1 MQPVEAILFDM
12 DGVVTDTR
20 ADVDRTWQV
29 VAQQVGVTLTADD
42 FDRHVY
48 GCKAETT
55 LAALFPMIPES
66 EWDAVLQPMLDSEA
80 AADYVAM
87 PGVTSLLVALRDW
100 NVRTALVTSGAP
112 FKVELVLRQLGLDA
126 VFDAIITGD
135 DVQRGKPDP
144 DCYLRGADALGVQ
157 PDACLVFEDAI
168 SGVTAAT
175 RAGMQCV
182 GISAREEHL
191 VAAGAAYTIPDFT
204 GTTVAASPAPG
215 EAWLFASKDRCIP
228 LKTPVRTRVR

>member
-20 ADVDRTWQV
+20 ADVDRTWQA
-29 VAQQVGVTLTADD
+29 VAQQVGVTLTSDD

-66 EWDAVLQPMLDSEA
+66 DWDAVLQPMLDSEA
-80 AADYVAM
+80 AAQYVPM
-87 PGVTSLLVALRDW
+87 PGITALLGALRDW
-100 NVRTALVTSGAP
+100 NARTALVTSGAP
-112 FKVELVLRQLGLDA
+112 FKVELVLQQLGLDG
-126 VFDAIITGD
+126 VFDAIVTGE

-144 DCYLRGADALGVQ
+144 DCYLRGAEALGV
-157 PDACLVFEDAI
+157 PPAKCLVFEDAI

-175 RAGMQCV
+175 HAGMLCI
-182 GISAREEHL
+182 GISERSDHL
-191 VAAGAAYTIPDFT
+191 VATGAAYTIPDFT
-204 GTTVAASPAPG
+204 GTAITSSPIPG
-215 EAWLFASKDRCIP
+215 QAWLFTSKARCIP
-228 LKTPVRTRVR
+228 IKIH

>member
-29 VAQQVGVTLTADD
+29 VAQQAGVTLTADD

-66 EWDAVLQPMLDSEA
+66 DWDTVLQPMLASEA
-80 AADYVAM
+80 AALYVAM
-87 PGVTSLLVALRDW
+87 PGVVRLLDVLRTQG
-100 NVRTALVTSGAP
+100 VRTALVTSGAP
-112 FKVELVLRQLGLDA
+112 FKVELVCAQLGLHDA
-126 VFDAIITGD
+126 FEVVVTGD
-135 DVQRGKPDP
+135 DVARGKPDP
-144 DCYLRGADALGVQ
+144 DCYLRGAEALDVK
-157 PDACLVFEDAI
+157 PRNCLVFEDAI

-175 RAGMQCV
+175 HAGMQCI
-182 GISAREEHL
+182 GISARGDHL

-204 GTTVAASPAPG
+204 RATIMSSPVPG
-215 EAWLFASKDRCIP
+215 QTWLFTSPGRCIP
-228 LKTPVRTRVR
+228 LKTH